1 MSKLVKQAQNQ
12 IREAILASLGRAISK
27 GELPAQ
33 TIEDFNIEVPSDSKN
48 GDYSSNV
55 AMSSARTFKL
65 SPRQIAQAITDNLI
79 LEGTYIEK
87 CETAGPG
94 FLNFYLNKGYY
105 ADVLKDIIACKE
117 DYGRSDYGR
126 GKKINIEFVSAN
138 PTGPMH
144 MGNARGGALGDCLA
158 AIMERAGYD
167 VTREFYIND
176 AGNQI
181 EKFGLSLDVRYR
193 QICLG
198 EDAAQLPEDSYHGED
213 IIERAKEFYDIHG
226 DSYISKD
233 EDERRKALVD
243 FALPKNIANMKTTLE
258 KYRINYDVW
267 FHESTVHEDGELKE
281 TIEIMKEKGLTYEK
295 DGALWYKNKEVQTKK
310 LKSRGMSDEAIEK
323 LELKDD
329 VLIRANGNPTYF
341 AADIAY
347 HRNKLKIRGFDKAI
361 DIWGAD
367 HHGHVA
373 RMKAA
378 LDSIGENGDKLD
390 VILMQLVR
398 LTRGGE
404 VVRMSKRTGKAISLV
419 DLLDEIPV
427 DASRFLFNM
436 REAGSQME
444 FDLDLAVEQSSKN
457 PVYYCQYAHARICSI
472 LKKIKTDGIEIRD
485 CSREELELLE
495 DETERELI
503 RHLAALTDE
512 IVTAVKNYDPAKITR
527 YAIELATLFHK
538 FYNSCRVV
546 CDDEKLMQARVYLC
560 ICVRD
565 TIKNILNMLKID
577 APESM

>member
-1 MSKLVKQAQNQ
+1 
-12 IREAILASLGRAISK
+12 
-27 GELPAQ
+27 
-33 TIEDFNIEVPSDSKN
+33 
-48 GDYSSNV
+48 
-55 AMSSARTFKL
+55 
-65 SPRQIAQAITDNLI
+65 
-79 LEGTYIEK
+79 
-87 CETAGPG
+87 
-94 FLNFYLNKGYY
+94 
-105 ADVLKDIIACKE
+105 
-117 DYGRSDYGR
+117 
-126 GKKINIEFVSAN
+126 
-138 PTGPMH
+138 
-144 MGNARGGALGDCLA
+144 
-158 AIMERAGYD
+158 
-167 VTREFYIND
+167 
-176 AGNQI
+176 
-181 EKFGLSLDVRYR
+181 
-193 QICLG
+193 
-198 EDAAQLPEDSYHGED
+198 
-213 IIERAKEFYDIHG
+213 
-226 DSYISKD
+226 
-233 EDERRKALVD
+233 
-243 FALPKNIANMKTTLE
+243 MKTTLE
-258 KYRINYDVW
+258 KYRIVYDKW
-267 FHESTVHEDGELKE
+267 FHESTVHEDGELAE

-295 DGALWYKNKEVQTKK
+295 DGALWYKNKEVQSAK
-310 LKSRGMSDEAIEK
+310 LKESGMSDEAIEK

-347 HRNKLKIRGFDKAI
+347 HRNKLKVRGFDKAI

-378 LDSIGENGDKLD
+378 LDSIGENGGKLD

-419 DLLDEIPV
+419 DLLEEIPV

-472 LKKIKTDGIEIRD
+472 LKKIKSDGIEIRD
-485 CSREELELLE
+485 CSNEELELLT
-495 DETERELI
+495 DDTEKELI
-503 RHLAALTDE
+503 LHLAALTDE
-512 IVTAVKNYDPAKITR
+512 IITAVKNYDPAKITR
-527 YAIELATLFHK
+527 YVIELATLFHK